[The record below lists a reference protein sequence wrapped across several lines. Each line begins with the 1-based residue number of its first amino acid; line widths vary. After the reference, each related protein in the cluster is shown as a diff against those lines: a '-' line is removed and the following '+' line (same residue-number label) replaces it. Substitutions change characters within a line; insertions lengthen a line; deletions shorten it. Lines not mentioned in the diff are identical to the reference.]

1 MGTTPIASAADRTA
15 ADRTHN
21 PPRDM
26 SSIRI
31 TGFAFLLFATLL
43 HAQEDAYVNEVLP
56 EHELTEMSTQEVPS
70 ENAKLQ
76 AALNEI
82 DDPQLLHLL
91 QQRKNHA
98 QKLTD
103 TIAQKSKIV
112 QAVNNIV
119 TKLKSGYDS
128 HKTTAQK
135 AIDRLSVAKN
145 QITDA
150 QFKPLAAGAMLWCAA
165 RKTQLEK
172 QKSLGQAKKEM
183 DVKQKVEIPAAVLQW
198 QAATTWRID
207 YKKGQT
213 YTTKPFTPS
222 SALQS
227 AFNTARQAF
236 WEKSKKKFEADE
248 THNTAIDKS
257 NNAAVAFKTSIDTL
271 ADEEVAACGKYDKI
285 AEKAIVEAFNTANAQ
300 RSGVRRALQIVLC
313 HANNLGEAD
322 PTNKAA
328 QCISNTVKTKTN
340 YNTNVYRNLDVP
352 SVSCPTKD
360 QVLASIKAKKSKFN
374 FHFKKAKTLLAT
386 DTGGEL
392 VSDQGWTPTSGACA
406 EVNKHPIK
414 GQKCKD
420 VACPT
425 GKMKKSG
432 VADKY
437 APSPT
442 LCCRNKKCSD
452 WTCPPGQKKKSN
464 SDNTV
469 AHARSVCCQEACT
482 SSLKKHRGSLS
493 INCEEIHKYC
503 NLEEVTGTVRIDG
516 RKCTNLKGLDKLTK
530 IGGAL
535 RIGTHGGTLGLTS
548 MCGFGNSKTRVGR
561 DIGIKAGS
569 KICFQAG
576 CGACAKFG
584 RCDYPRCGDGSS
596 TNSLSG
602 NYGMK
607 WCTDQKEIDAQ
618 KAGQP
623 CPS

>member
-150 QFKPLAAGAMLWCAA
+150 QFKPLAAGAMVWCAA

-172 QKSLGQAKKEM
+172 QKLLGQAKKEM

-213 YTTKPFTPS
+213 YTSKPFTPS

-227 AFNTARQAF
+227 AYNTARQAF

-340 YNTNVYRNLDVP
+340 YNTNVYKNLDVP
-352 SVSCPTKD
+352 SVSCPTKE
-360 QVLASIKAKKSKFN
+360 QVLASIKAKKSTFN
-374 FHFKKAKTLLAT
+374 FHFKKGKTLLAT

-392 VSDQGWTPTSGACA
+392 VADQGWTPTSKACA

-442 LCCRNKKCSD
+442 LCCEAPVC
-452 WTCPPGQKKKSN
+452 GKSTIVN
-464 SDNTV
+464 PAYSRCKASSVWANNAIGHSHGTGRLDSNQGWS
-469 AHARSVCCQEACT
+469 AR
-482 SSLKKHRGSLS
+482 H
-493 INCEEIHKYC
+493 N
-503 NLEEVTGTVRIDG
+503 
-516 RKCTNLKGLDKLTK
+516 
-530 IGGAL
+530 
-535 RIGTHGGTLGLTS
+535 
-548 MCGFGNSKTRVGR
+548 
-561 DIGIKAGS
+561 
-569 KICFQAG
+569 QAG
-576 CGACAKFG
+576 QWWQMDLGNAQQVAGVVTQG
-584 RCDYPRCGDGSS
+584 RTQHEQYVKSYKVQTSQDGSS
-596 TNSLSG
+596 WSYVDGGKIFGANKAWGRWPAPNNVKVENRFASPVSARFVRIVVQTWNSGISMRAAVLV
-602 NYGMK
+602 
-607 WCTDQKEIDAQ
+607 CA
-618 KAGQP
+618 A
-623 CPS
+623 